1 MCRAEELQNDIEN
14 LEFSRRYY
22 IGVLAELEQL
32 GRTHTKEYR
41 NIERGVQ
48 TINNNIQRI
57 EKELAI

>member
-1 MCRAEELQNDIEN
+1 MCRAEELQNDLEN
-14 LEFSRRYY
+14 LDFSRRYY
-22 IGVLAELEQL
+22 IGVLAELKQL